1 MHDAATLCIASKG
14 PLSHIYM
21 SAELQHP
28 AQRRAALLR
37 IIRDS
42 AVGKQDDLV
51 RLLKKQGF
59 EATQSSV
66 SRDLRELHVAKA
78 GDRYIVA
85 ADEVAAPTNRLAA
98 VAPFVLEIKVAGPSL
113 TVVKTTT
120 AAAQSV
126 AEAIDTA
133 SWPEVVGTIAGE
145 NTIFVATEE
154 GRAQRKLADR
164 LREVFRV

>member
-1 MHDAATLCIASKG
+1 
-14 PLSHIYM
+14 M

-28 AQRRAALLR
+28 VSRRAAILR

-42 AVGKQDDLV
+42 PVGRQEELV

-78 GDRYIVA
+78 GDRYIVPS
-85 ADEVAAPTNRLAA
+85 DEVAAPKNLVGA
-98 VAPFVLEIKVAGPSL
+98 VATFVLELKTAGPSL

-126 AEAIDTA
+126 ADAIDHA
-133 SWPEVVGTIAGE
+133 GWPEVVGTIAGDD
-145 NTIFVATEE
+145 TIFLATEDA
-154 GRAQRKLADR
+154 RAQRKLLER
-164 LREVFRV
+164 LREVFRM

>member
-1 MHDAATLCIASKG
+1 
-14 PLSHIYM
+14 M
-21 SAELQHP
+21 SAELHHP
-28 AQRRAALLR
+28 VSRRAAILR

-42 AVGKQDDLV
+42 SVGKQDELV

-66 SRDLRELHVAKA
+66 SRDLRELQVAKA
-78 GDRYIVA
+78 GDRYIVHSQESA
-85 ADEVAAPTNRLAA
+85 SPRNLFTA
-98 VAPFVLEIKVAGPSL
+98 VASFVVEIKTAGPSL

-126 AEAIDTA
+126 AEAID
-133 SWPEVVGTIAGE
+133 SSEWPEVVGTIAGE
-145 NTIFVATEE
+145 NTIFIATED

-164 LREVFRV
+164 LRDALRI